1 MIPYA
6 SPAPTHG
13 TGRVEALRSALVR
26 MMANGIDITKAQVP
40 ILKVVGI
47 VTTAI
52 VLTWWARGVTST
64 VDQTASDVSEIR
76 VIVSERT
83 AENGANIRA
92 LEKQLGELETEL
104 WLLRDFTEGRI
115 GEMPYRESKGD
126 GP

>member
-6 SPAPTHG
+6 APTHTPS
-13 TGRVEALRSALVR
+13 TGRVEAIRSAVVQ

-64 VDQTASDVSEIR
+64 VDQTALEVSEIR
-76 VIVSERT
+76 AIVSERT

-92 LEKQLGELETEL
+92 LEGDVRELETEIR
-104 WLLRDFTEGRI
+104 LLKDFVEGRI
-115 GEMPYRESKGD
+115 GSMPYRPERND
-126 GP
+126 P